1 MSFVK
6 KVCSFVLS
14 VNLFSISVSSC
25 AMSNY
30 QNLLSNFNIGDA
42 SSVVD
47 FSKKN
52 IGFDDRPSKL
62 PTAGERNLL
71 NFLLIAIYAIGI
83 LYTWGGGWNAEDTG
97 AGLSAKTIGLRQ
109 KELAFAREHFL
120 NNAPNY
126 EANEK
131 EEKDGVK
138 DYVKISPI
146 NESGESIT
154 LENGKEYMYK
164 YIYNGKDCS
173 GFVGWVVYNTL
184 NDKSYENKGYVVSS
198 TGMAKFLADEGLGTI
213 IDVTK
218 DQIENNTYKF
228 CPGDIVSIK
237 GHVYISLGQCE
248 DGSILLVHSSYPGVC
263 IMGTTTKDGNTN
275 SEAIQLAKKCNEQ
288 YPIWNK
294 WYNDNCKDN
303 FTRPFERYTTNARI
317 FRWNDKL
324 SDDEGIKK
332 MSPEKV
338 LKHIFPNLSL

>member
-6 KVCSFVLS
+6 KMCSCVLS
-14 VNLFSISVSSC
+14 VQFLSIPNFSHATNC
-25 AMSNY
+25 
-30 QNLLSNFNIGDA
+30 QNLLSNFDVSNA
-42 SSVVD
+42 SDVVS

-52 IGFDDRPSKL
+52 IGLDDRPSVL
-62 PTAGERNLL
+62 PVAGKRDLL
-71 NFLLIAIYAIGI
+71 NFLLISVYSTGLI
-83 LYTWGGGWNAEDTG
+83 LYTWGGGWDANDKG
-97 AGLSAKTIGLRQ
+97 AGLSAMTIGLR
-109 KELAFAREHFL
+109 KCELDFTRKHF
-120 NNAPNY
+120 PNKFCSDGFPNI
-126 EANEK
+126 EA
-131 EEKDGVK
+131 KD
-138 DYVKISPI
+138 DISVVSPTD
-146 NESGESIT
+146 ESGKPIK
-154 LENGKEYMYK
+154 LENGKESMFK
-164 YIYNGKDCS
+164 YIYKGKDCS

-184 NDKSYENKGYVVSS
+184 NDKSYENEGYVVSS
-198 TGMAKFLADEGLGTI
+198 TKMANFLAGKKLGTV

-218 DQIENNTYKF
+218 DQIENNAYKF

-237 GHVYISLGQCE
+237 GHVYISLGQCD

-317 FRWNDKL
+317 FRWNDTL